1 MRISDWS
8 SDVCSSDLGE
18 RRRQAQ
24 PKLLSLIVVVI
35 DGRKRIGEQARR
47 LFKTQASGDEK
58 VGEKRVAQQVA
69 NARAGALGA
78 VRGEAAKADLEENEG
93 VVHRAETHIRTPRVH
108 ITGVVEERKNT
119 RLHT

>member
-35 DGRKRIGEQARR
+35 DGRKLIGEQARR

-58 VGEKRVAQQVA
+58 VGEQRVEQPVA
-69 NARAGALGA
+69 IASAGALGA
-78 VRGEAAKADLEENEG
+78 VRGEAAQAALAEN
-93 VVHRAETHIRTPRVH
+93 VVDIGRASWRERVCKY
-108 ITGVVEERKNT
+108 V
-119 RLHT
+119 